1 VHNIV
6 VAELTWLGRM
16 VNRVIMSTS
25 SLPPKSPTPPTESPK
40 TLGIGCLVVLATFI
54 IVGGIMH
61 MSDAPVPPQ
70 PVTNSA
76 PVTTQEQSASYNDL
90 KAPNRPNVVA
100 TIKPA
105 EHSSTN
111 APKDAVVAQIERDY
125 AKAHA
130 QLIRRFSE
138 GERRQIAVEL
148 AQAEDKAQVEA
159 EQRYSPEDVM
169 GEST

>member
-1 VHNIV
+1 
-6 VAELTWLGRM
+6 
-16 VNRVIMSTS
+16 
-25 SLPPKSPTPPTESPK
+25 
-40 TLGIGCLVVLATFI
+40 
-54 IVGGIMH
+54 MH

-138 GERRQIAVEL
+138 GEQRQIAVEL

-169 GEST
+169 GESTYQNELTERYVGEVLRKYHLNASQRGAINVEAIENHWPLPDPPSPSQ